1 MRPICAHGPKC
12 PRAQSDKAS
21 YDGAPAP
28 RGVGGATVE
37 LSHTL
42 RGMTVRYIAAS
53 TSGSTSLLCYSF
65 SPLQLLYSA
74 GVGER
79 EGRIEC
85 GGGRGG
91 PRGRRGVRLRIGGAH
106 W

>member
-1 MRPICAHGPKC
+1 MRPVCAHGPKS

-28 RGVGGATVE
+28 RGVGGDTVE

-42 RGMTVRYIAAS
+42 RGMMMRYIAAS

-65 SPLQLLYSA
+65 GPLQLLYSA
-74 GVGER
+74 GVEER
-79 EGRIEC
+79 EGHIEC
-85 GGGRGG
+85 AGGRGA
-91 PRGRRGVRLRIGGAH
+91 PRGRRGARLRTGGAH
-106 W
+106 